1 LGLLIVLY
9 SVGQLV
15 LDSLAT
21 RLGARFSPDKSISG
35 YIADTKIDSNDKPFN
50 VALYKTR
57 TYSALS
63 PGMLLTLQCMSQK
76 RCAHE
81 LVRAPGAHGSP
92 ENRPRHALSDRFT

>member
-1 LGLLIVLY
+1 MVLY

-92 ENRPRHALSDRFT
+92 ENCPRHALSDRFT